1 MSKIVVVDEFQLARI
16 DGNKFEND
24 LSIAKKKRTKMA
36 VSLDYVEDINSCS
49 ENCGKRFVIDEE
61 ATEALRLHN
70 ENKRNKKAADDELN
84 RLSDNVTLKNLL
96 SLVQQP
102 QEAPKKT
109 TKKKVESSKPTLD
122 NSVEEIK
129 EYMDKNNIDYHHAL
143 KDKERLLEIIG

>member
-1 MSKIVVVDEFQLARI
+1 MSKIVVVDEYQLPRI
-16 DGNKFEND
+16 DGNRFEND
-24 LSIAKKKRTKMA
+24 LSIAKKKRSKMA

-49 ENCGKRFVIDEE
+49 DTCGKRFVIDEE
-61 ATEALRLHN
+61 ATEALRIHN

-84 RLSDNVTLKNLL
+84 RLSDNVNLKNLL

-102 QEAPKKT
+102 EEKPKRA
-109 TKKKVESSKPTLD
+109 KKKVESSKPTLD

-129 EYMDKNNIDYHHAL
+129 EYMDNNNIDYHHAL